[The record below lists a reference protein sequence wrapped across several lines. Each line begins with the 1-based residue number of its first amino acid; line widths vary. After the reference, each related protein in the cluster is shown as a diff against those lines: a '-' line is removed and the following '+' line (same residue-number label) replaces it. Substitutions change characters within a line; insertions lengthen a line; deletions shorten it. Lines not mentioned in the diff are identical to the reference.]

1 MSPWFDSLVVVPVW
15 ASWLAGGAVGLLV
28 WLVFAA
34 FAERRLERAPRP
46 CPEGLPLWWRMAW
59 PIGQIV
65 GLARWRVSASRRN
78 GQELRERFRLLE
90 LPDAANASEWRAA
103 RCVLVLAALM
113 AGLPLAMAWGGT
125 GWSLLPAWALLAWL
139 WPAWW
144 LRSALAARQRAAVRA
159 LPFMLDMMT
168 LCLEGGLHFQ
178 GAVQQAAE
186 KGPPGPLRDELRRWL
201 GDLRAGS
208 SRSEALRAL
217 ANRLDDPAVRGWVQ
231 IMIQADA
238 LGMSLGPV
246 LRAQADQRRA
256 ERFLRAEK
264 LALQAPVKMLFPL
277 ILCIFPCTFLV
288 IAFPVAVR
296 LMEALG

>member
-1 MSPWFDSLVVVPVW
+1 MSALDGLVLVPAWV
-15 ASWLAGGAVGLLV
+15 SGLAGGAAGLLV
-28 WLVFAA
+28 WVAVMAA
-34 FAERRLERAPRP
+34 AGRRGGPTWRP
-46 CPEGLPLWWRMAW
+46 CPEGLPLWWRLAW
-59 PIGQIV
+59 PVVQLT
-65 GLARWRVSASRRN
+65 GLARWRAPEAGGA
-78 GQELRERFRLLE
+78 GQELRERLRLLG
-90 LPDAANASEWRAA
+90 LPEAANHHAWRAA
-103 RCVLVLAALM
+103 RCVVALAALL
-113 AGLPLAMAWGGT
+113 AGLPLALAWGGA
-125 GWSLLPAWALLAWL
+125 GWSVPAAWTALAWL

-144 LRSALAARQRAAVRA
+144 LRSALAGRQRAAVRA

-178 GAVQQAAE
+178 GAVQQAVE
-186 KGPPGPLRDELRRWL
+186 KGPAGPLRDELRRWL
-201 GDLRAGS
+201 GELRAGA

-217 ANRLDDPAVRGWVQ
+217 ATRLDDPAVRGWVQ
-231 IMIQADA
+231 IMVQADA

-288 IAFPVAVR
+288 IGFPVGVR